1 MGPEDLS
8 ILLSYLPKQN
18 VPGLLSGLDDDAA
31 TYSVN
36 ENLAIVQ
43 TLDFITPVVDDPYS
57 FGAIAAANAISDIYA
72 MGARPIFALN
82 IVSFPIRTMPMETL
96 GAILAGGAAKA
107 GEAGFT
113 IVGGHSVDDASP
125 KYGLSVTGLVDPHKL
140 IRKNGA
146 LVGDALILTKP
157 LGTGILASGIDAGI
171 VEDEV
176 EAALTAVMLELNLKA
191 AQVMQAFPV
200 HACTDVSGFGL
211 LGHLREMLNPDLSA
225 QLDYDKLPILPQVW
239 DVLKYGGISG
249 GTHSNA
255 RYLGD
260 QVQWEEKITFFEQMV
275 LFDAQ
280 TSGGL
285 LMAVPAEAADSMIS
299 ELNRAGT
306 LAANIIGYIGKRTDF
321 PIKVRRGLGSEN
333 PF

>member
-1 MGPEDLS
+1 M
-8 ILLSYLPKQN
+8 SYLPKQN

-31 TYSVN
+31 TYSID

-43 TLDFITPVVDDPYS
+43 TLDFITPVVNDPYS

-72 MGARPIFALN
+72 MGAKPIFALN
-82 IVSFPIRTMPMETL
+82 IVSFPIKTMPMETL
-96 GAILAGGAAKA
+96 GAILAGGASKA
-107 GEAGFT
+107 AEAGFS

-125 KYGLSVTGLVDPHKL
+125 KYGLSVTGLVHPQKL
-140 IRKNGA
+140 IRKSGA

-157 LGTGILASGIDAGI
+157 LGTGILATGIDSGIVG
-171 VEDEV
+171 DEV
-176 EAALTAVMLELNLKA
+176 EASLTAVMLELNLKA
-191 AQVMQAFPV
+191 AQVMQLFPV

-211 LGHLREMLNPDLSA
+211 LGHLKEMLNPDLSA
-225 QLDYDKLPILPQVW
+225 LLDYDKLPILPQVW
-239 DVLKYGGISG
+239 DILKYGGVSG

-255 RYLGD
+255 RYLGG
-260 QVQWEEKITFFEQMV
+260 QVQWEEKITLFEQMV

-285 LMAVPAEAADSMIS
+285 LMAVPAEVANSMIS
-299 ELNRAGT
+299 ELTRAKT
-306 LAANIIGYIGKRTDF
+306 LAANIIGYIGKRKDF
-321 PIKVRRGLGSEN
+321 PIKVQRGLGSEY